1 MSEELPLHDNSARLL
16 RAEEKALLS
25 AMLSQQKKIPDVENR
40 IALARVYDMSDG
52 GMGSIKFVGSDE
64 NTLGENLAEASYFDD
79 DGVQVIITVYGDEAG
94 NLYEVDFWRVDFLPL
109 KKYPQP
115 DSLKLVG

>member
-1 MSEELPLHDNSARLL
+1 MSEELPLQDNSARLL

-25 AMLSQQKKIPDVENR
+25 AMLSHQEKIPDVENR

-79 DGVQVIITVYGDEAG
+79 DGVQVIMTG
-94 NLYEVDFWRVDFLPL
+94 
-109 KKYPQP
+109 
-115 DSLKLVG
+115 